1 MFFKWN
7 TFHGSTTHKICES
20 SFVNSA
26 ITCSVHIFHIVHIY
40 KRSSN
45 TSIQAD
51 TPYLSIKYCPFNFN
65 SYWRLYFAL
74 SNYVERLS
82 VWRLD
87 YICLNAF
94 SCMQSQSIRKRRK
107 KVITLLD
114 MLVNR
119 GLHCCSNDSAVIYTL
134 LRLLQ
139 FRSKRQ

>member
-7 TFHGSTTHKICES
+7 TCHGSTTHKIYEG

-26 ITCSVHIFHIVHIY
+26 ITCSVHIFLY

-51 TPYLSIKYCPFNFN
+51 TPYLSIKYCPFNYN

-94 SCMQSQSIRKRRK
+94 SCMQNQSIRKSRK
-107 KVITLLD
+107 KSDYFAGYVSKQGTSLLFQWFCSYIHFTKIIT
-114 MLVNR
+114 VPVKATI
-119 GLHCCSNDSAVIYTL
+119 SV
-134 LRLLQ
+134 
-139 FRSKRQ
+139 